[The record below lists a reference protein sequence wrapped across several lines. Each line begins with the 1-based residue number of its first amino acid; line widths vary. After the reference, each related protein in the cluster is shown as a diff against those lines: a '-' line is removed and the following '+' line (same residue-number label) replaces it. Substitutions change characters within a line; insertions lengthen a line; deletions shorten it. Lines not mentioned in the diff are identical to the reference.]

1 MLACLRPVETQES
14 DILLQ
19 KYMIKCEKIFPSLY
33 KETRNATS
41 RLSSATPRCLNH
53 PKSPTKQKVVTISF
67 TLEKDDRKMYL

>member
-1 MLACLRPVETQES
+1 
-14 DILLQ
+14 
-19 KYMIKCEKIFPSLY
+19 MIKCEKIFPSLY